1 MTGRPEARVAGVQVR
16 PFAEFWTLLRPG
28 VQTARDLPHLG
39 IRLEPRLGAFLP
51 GPRNDVEA
59 PQHLARPGVVGNH
72 VTRDVHRPLFVDGRV
87 GKVRRRAGMHR
98 DRRNQDVADD
108 GHGRRVGHP
117 AFTRQS
123 RPLVPAQV
131 RCQINHAI
139 LPEARHLSPG
149 LRVERDEHVAVHD
162 DKDPFVARA
171 IRPVGDA
178 AARGSRQRIDD
189 VEPSQQL
196 SGRAPV
202 PQQLARGGIECHDIA
217 IDARRR
223 VHHAIDDQRTDLHL
237 VRGPWTEV
245 PRRPAPGHAKI
256 ADVGG
261 VDLICGRISRR
272 TGVAAEEPPFDIAFG
287 RAGSALPSQGGRQSY
302 RRPEGDNGQ
311 KHSHF
316 PRPHSGLLSKAVL
329 LQRAQPL

>member
-1 MTGRPEARVAGVQVR
+1 
-16 PFAEFWTLLRPG
+16 
-28 VQTARDLPHLG
+28 
-39 IRLEPRLGAFLP
+39 
-51 GPRNDVEA
+51 
-59 PQHLARPGVVGNH
+59 
-72 VTRDVHRPLFVDGRV
+72 
-87 GKVRRRAGMHR
+87 MHR
-98 DRRNQDVADD
+98 DRCDQDVADD

-139 LPEARHLSPG
+139 LPEARHLSPA

-196 SGRAPV
+196 SVRPV

-217 IDARRR
+217 VDARRR

-245 PRRPAPGHAKI
+245 PRRPAPRDAKI
-256 ADVGG
+256 ADIGG

-272 TGVAAEEPPFDIAFG
+272 MGVAAEEPPFDIAFG
-287 RAGSALPSQGGRQSY
+287 RAGPALPSQGGHSPIADRGR
-302 RRPEGDNGQ
+302 RRPQAFSLSTTTFRAPLEGSPTSACAAVIAGAPTGSNAPPARSKFTFVAHYDNSAANRD
-311 KHSHF
+311 K
-316 PRPHSGLLSKAVL
+316 PDTT
-329 LQRAQPL
+329 